1 MSQERID
8 IQYEEH
14 LKALE
19 ARTMACT
26 SDEIRVIAKVI
37 AEENPDILLAA
48 LSEELNRRG
57 RKIAKFKMALERED
71 A

>member
-1 MSQERID
+1 MSQERIA

-19 ARTMACT
+19 ARTMAC
-26 SDEIRVIAKVI
+26 SQDEIRVIAKVI

-57 RKIAKFKMALERED
+57 RKIAKFEMALERED
-71 A
+71 S